1 MRKVTE
7 SKVLEVQGGF
17 RKGRSC
23 TDQLFTMR
31 QLSEKVIDLE
41 KDKKMVLACMDL
53 VKAYDRVGRDR
64 LWKVLEEYIW
74 SEGKASEGH

>member
-23 TDQLFTMR
+23 TNQLFAMR
-31 QLSEKVIDLE
+31 QLSEKVIE
-41 KDKKMVLACMDL
+41 KDKMVLA
-53 VKAYDRVGRDR
+53 
-64 LWKVLEEYIW
+64 
-74 SEGKASEGH
+74 